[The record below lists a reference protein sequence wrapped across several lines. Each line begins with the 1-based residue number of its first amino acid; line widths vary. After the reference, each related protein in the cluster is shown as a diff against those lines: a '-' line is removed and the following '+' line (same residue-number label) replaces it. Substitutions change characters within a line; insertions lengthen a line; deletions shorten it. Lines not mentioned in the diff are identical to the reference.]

1 MSNTYRQAAIDHAF
15 NRCLRDD
22 GNSVDAADLKAVYA
36 ANLHPKVVSGEISVD
51 ESFLE
56 LLSNFTDKNNDGR
69 VHREEW
75 NAYYE
80 KISANVPND
89 EHFCQLMCQVWRM

>member
-1 MSNTYRQAAIDHAF
+1 
-15 NRCLRDD
+15 
-22 GNSVDAADLKAVYA
+22 
-36 ANLHPKVVSGEISVD
+36 VD

-56 LLSNFTDKNNDGR
+56 LLSNFTDKNNDVR